1 MTNLLKTY
9 YAIMNNYRAGGYGE
23 DDLYYAEIFE
33 RAGEPDLFKRMS
45 VEDIEY
51 LLNDAKCGLLRTM
64 FRGLLRAAKKRE
76 AAAAPPPP
84 PPQRQQQD
92 GASRGAAGAS
102 GS

>member
-1 MTNLLKTY
+1 MD
-9 YAIMNNYRAGGYGE
+9 NYRAGKYGE
-23 DDLYYAEIFE
+23 WLSYAEIFE
-33 RAGEPDLFKRMS
+33 RAGEPDLFEKMS

-51 LLNDAKCGLLRTM
+51 LLSDAKCGSSRTM

-92 GASRGAAGAS
+92 GASRGAAGQ
-102 GS
+102 